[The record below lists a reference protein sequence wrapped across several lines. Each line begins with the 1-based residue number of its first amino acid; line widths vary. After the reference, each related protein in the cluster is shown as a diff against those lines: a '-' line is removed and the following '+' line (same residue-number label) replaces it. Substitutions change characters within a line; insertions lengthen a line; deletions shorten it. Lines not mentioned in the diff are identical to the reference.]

1 MEKLSNKLS
10 TVNDFAELKRES
22 SYHKPQTHDS
32 SSSSSG
38 GFLSSCSR
46 MALCII
52 LCYLRLVFSVQLH
65 KKKSSATGWSKVVI
79 AEGPPKFQT
88 RYSICW
94 DLSKPN

>member
-65 KKKSSATGWSKVVI
+65 KKKEQCHGLIQSSDRRRTAKVSNQIQYLLRFV
-79 AEGPPKFQT
+79 QT
-88 RYSICW
+88 
-94 DLSKPN
+94 